1 MEELLDTY
9 TRDGEYLG
17 VRTRTECHAE
27 NPGFYHKPAWTWAY
41 NSKGQILVQKR
52 AMSKK
57 KFPGYWDMPCAG
69 HVDAGETTKMGAIR
83 EAKEEI
89 GVDVSEEE
97 MNFWFEY
104 IEDDAWE
111 IGQVFFFKCDKE
123 IEELTI
129 QGEEVEEVK
138 WLSFE
143 EFKNLLYS
151 DKWVPMDKAYK
162 DLVVKKFEEILN
174 GSEI

>member
-1 MEELLDTY
+1 MFEGRLYNTLRGNFYFEI
-9 TRDGEYLG
+9 
-17 VRTRTECHAE
+17 
-27 NPGFYHKPAWTWAY
+27 PGFYHKPAWIWAY

-57 KFPGYWDMPCAG
+57 RFPGYWDMPCTV
-69 HVDAGETTKMGAIR
+69 HVDAGETTKIGAIR

-111 IGQVFFFKCDKE
+111 IGQVFLFKCDKE
-123 IEELTI
+123 IKELAI
-129 QGEEVEEVK
+129 QEEVK
-138 WLSFE
+138 EVRWLSFK
-143 EFKNLLYS
+143 EFKKLLYS
-151 DKWVPMDKAYK
+151 DKWMPMGKAYK
-162 DLVVKKFEEILN
+162 DLVVEKFEEILN
-174 GSEI
+174 GSEIK